1 MVADV
6 GLIAFPWCPSLE
18 TGRGHDTYA
27 FHLFNY
33 VFDTNLKVKVFPIIP
48 MERLQQGVNKFDYF
62 TKEAMFFAKMV
73 YHNSRIY
80 HGISPIGAKTAVLA
94 GKKPLISTIHDAIPF
109 IHQRDARQAYER
121 FCIKLCC
128 ERCDQII
135 VSSQFTKR
143 FLEKQLRF
151 DSSKVTVI
159 KYGVDHSFFSPKPGI
174 LRRKEKTVFSIVRW
188 GNAEQILHA
197 FQRIRKEVP
206 NSTFLLGLTKSFE
219 TQFQA
224 HIAKLTRKMD
234 LQDSVK
240 LLYNIPLYE
249 LPKFYRSADV
259 YVSASLGGFS
269 LTLLESMACGTPVV
283 AFNLLDVPEYA
294 GRAVV
299 LVEPNNFEELADST
313 IRLLLDEKL
322 RYSLSVRSLQES
334 SQFSWRKMGSET
346 VQIYNKLLS

>member
-33 VFDTNLKVKVFPIIP
+33 VFGTNLKIKVFPIIP

-62 TKEAMFFAKMV
+62 TKEALFFAKMV
-73 YHNSRIY
+73 YRNSRIY

-109 IHQRDARQAYER
+109 ILHRDARQVYER
-121 FCIKLCC
+121 LCIKLCC
-128 ERCDQII
+128 ERSDEII

-159 KYGVDHSFFSPKPGI
+159 KYGVDHRFFSPKPKI
-174 LRRKEKTVFSIVRW
+174 LRGKDKTVFSIVRW

-197 FQRIRKEVP
+197 FQRIRKDVP

-219 TQFQA
+219 TKLQA
-224 HIAKLTRKMD
+224 HIAQLTRKMD
-234 LQDSVK
+234 LQNSVK
-240 LLYNIPLYE
+240 LLYDIPLNE
-249 LPKFYRSADV
+249 LPKYYRSADV

-294 GRAVV
+294 GKSVV
-299 LVEPNNFEELADST
+299 LVEPNNFEELADQT
-313 IRLLLDEKL
+313 ISLLLDDKL
-322 RYSLSVRSLQES
+322 HNSLSTRSLEES
-334 SQFSWRKMGSET
+334 SQYSWQKMGSET
-346 VQIYNKLLS
+346 VEIYNKLLS